1 MAVKVIAKRGT
12 VSQIE
17 SALASVQSEGEIAYA
32 TDTKD
37 FYVSDGTQ
45 FNKIGKDELSQ
56 FSEISVVNDVNTWYL
71 SEDNILDLNPPESNP
86 TGITFKPDG
95 TKMFTIGYGHNRV
108 QSYDLSTAWDI
119 TSAGS
124 PTESEYLAQNNLG
137 STQEDFFIGIERM
150 DHQVQKLFHF

>member
-12 VSQIE
+12 ASQIE
-17 SALASVQSEGEIAYA
+17 SALASVQSEGEIAFA

-71 SEDNILDLNPPESNP
+71 SADNILDLNPPN
-86 TGITFKPDG
+86 
-95 TKMFTIGYGHNRV
+95 
-108 QSYDLSTAWDI
+108 Q
-119 TSAGS
+119 
-124 PTESEYLAQNNLG
+124 
-137 STQEDFFIGIERM
+137 TQ
-150 DHQVQKLFHF
+150 QV